1 MEAALNSAV
10 SGLRAAGKRL
20 EVSASNV
27 ANARSEDYTP
37 GRVVQAAL
45 ASGGTRADA
54 VPVTPATVPSY
65 EPTSPAA
72 DANGV
77 VQRPNVSLETEAIEQ
92 IIAQRSF
99 EANLRTIETAERM
112 SRALLD
118 ILA

>member
-1 MEAALNSAV
+1 MEAALNSAL
-10 SGLRAAGKRL
+10 SGLRASGKRL

-27 ANARSEDYTP
+27 ANARSEDYRP
-37 GRVVQAAL
+37 GRVVQSAQ

-65 EPTSPAA
+65 EPQSPAA
-72 DANGV
+72 DADGL
-77 VQRPNVSLETEAIEQ
+77 VQRPNVSLEAETVEQ

-99 EANLRTIETAERM
+99 EANLRTVETADRM
-112 SRALLD
+112 NKALLD